1 LLQAAPQRTQL
12 LARLRTMGLP
22 PAQGRRLMV
31 LEALPQALLAAVGGA
46 LVGAAAIRLLS
57 AGMDLAP
64 LALPGAP
71 GGGPLGAVRLRTDAA
86 SLLLPSAG
94 VVVLALVVA
103 LTQAWLSERRR
114 ESAELR
120 RGERP

>member
-1 LLQAAPQRTQL
+1 
-12 LARLRTMGLP
+12 
-22 PAQGRRLMV
+22 MV
-31 LEALPQALLAAVGGA
+31 LEALPQALLAAAGGA

-71 GGGPLGAVRLRTDAA
+71 GGGALGAVRLRTDAA

-103 LTQAWLSERRR
+103 LAQAWLSERRR

-120 RGERP
+120 MGERP